1 MLRRLSSWWATRS
14 LLIGAVSVGLDLAT
28 GGTILWFGGP
38 TRLAA
43 MGGTTVG
50 STWTYF
56 ANRHLAFR
64 DHEEPVAR
72 SGIKFF
78 VMQAV
83 MSVLHGQVVVWLRDG
98 YGIPYVFAKLMA
110 DVMVVT
116 VPQLLLMRY
125 VIFPQ
130 KKQQSGDP

>member
-1 MLRRLSSWWATRS
+1 M
-14 LLIGAVSVGLDLAT
+14 
-28 GGTILWFGGP
+28 
-38 TRLAA
+38 AA

-64 DHEEPVAR
+64 DHEEPVAK
-72 SGIKFF
+72 SGLKFF

-130 KKQQSGDP
+130 KKSSGEP